1 MSKLIWITGLAGS
14 GKTTLG
20 KGVFKRLKEKEN
32 NTVLID
38 GDQYREVFGSSGYSK
53 EERLV
58 VAKNIVQLCKFLIE
72 QNINV
77 VCCTISL
84 FKEIHEQNKKQFK
97 NYYEIFVFCEIEE
110 LIKRDQKG
118 LYSKALNGEI
128 NNVVGIDIEYNQ
140 PLNPFLEIDNN
151 KKDGLNEKIDLICT
165 KIYKNENQLGLH

>member
-20 KGVFKRLKEKEN
+20 KGVFQKLKEKEV
-32 NTVLID
+32 NTVFVD
-38 GDQYREVFGSSGYSK
+38 GDQYREVFGASGYTK

-58 VAKNIVQLCKFLIE
+58 VAKNIVKLCKFLID

-84 FKEIHEQNKKQFK
+84 FNEIHEQNKKQFK
-97 NYYEIFVFCEIEE
+97 NYYEIFVSCEIEE

-118 LYSKALNGEI
+118 LYSKALRGEI
-128 NNVVGIDIEYNQ
+128 NNVVGVDITYSK
-140 PLNPFLEIDNN
+140 PLNPFLVIDNN
-151 KKDGLNEKIDLICT
+151 KKDGLTEKIDLICK
-165 KIYKNENQLGLH
+165 KIF